1 MIGTIARMYMYSK
14 APKTTFGIMHPVKS
28 MRLAKTKWDLRH
40 AYAPRIA
47 AVGAAAVALPVG
59 LMVGRLLRGHS
70 HAEE

>member
-1 MIGTIARMYMYSK
+1 MIGTIARMYLYTK

-28 MRLAKTKWDLRH
+28 ARLAKTKWDLRH

-59 LMVGRLLRGHS
+59 LIIGRMLGSHS
-70 HAEE
+70 RPED